1 MPKKRHKLPEPKPDV
16 RGWKDLSVEEVQCI
30 ICRNPLKEPITL
42 DCRCT
47 TRMRCTLCRV
57 CLKTMA
63 DAEES
68 TCRGECPQCRQ
79 RIMNWLR
86 QLLKTIL
93 SFPEKYEPSY
103 ITSIFFWL
111 ESFLYLNLLK
121 SLLRKAGKTNYQ
133 DSVNLPLW
141 AEIQKQFRPYNPNGK
156 DPFQSGKS

>member
-16 RGWKDLSVEEVQCI
+16 RGWKELSVEEVQCI

-86 QLLKTIL
+86 QLSKIFSVSLKFRNNHIL
-93 SFPEKYEPSY
+93 LLFSLGLKVFLCKSFKK
-103 ITSIFFWL
+103 L
-111 ESFLYLNLLK
+111 
-121 SLLRKAGKTNYQ
+121 A
-133 DSVNLPLW
+133 
-141 AEIQKQFRPYNPNGK
+141 
-156 DPFQSGKS
+156 

>member
-103 ITSIFFWL
+103 TSCYLYFLLAWKFSLFKPFKRLAFMALEHSPKVLPHPSIT
-111 ESFLYLNLLK
+111 
-121 SLLRKAGKTNYQ
+121 
-133 DSVNLPLW
+133 DC
-141 AEIQKQFRPYNPNGK
+141 QFIWN
-156 DPFQSGKS
+156 FEVLAI